1 MVTGSYT
8 LKNLLKPIG
17 QETFMIDNGSVACEM
32 SSKHVKY
39 GDLALLITGDEGD
52 NEKYGVST
60 TKYPLDPT
68 HIYYACVEVY
78 SETGQG
84 SIDFFFPNA
93 SPSFFGGKKV
103 YANKWTKWAIV
114 AGRSSFTAGN
124 YPYRLDYNNGGVAG
138 EAWFDGSMLI
148 DLTDA
153 FGSGNEPD
161 LTWCNEHISFFEGSL
176 TLNLGTALGNT
187 FLDNFAL
194 GDTFLD
200 AIYLGEDLIWQKAIN
215 YNYGDGSLNTVSLG
229 YEGVLLLNGTPVDHS
244 NGSYYSGNFRAYGA
258 DTQGNSNTLRPLL
271 EALRTSSVSRTYIT
285 SGTVT
290 YTLSVDASEQDM
302 TLWLCVFGSG
312 MTTSAYIGSLKF
324 NVDGAFYT
332 LSEMVSNGFI
342 KPLVIMASSAS
353 NGKYYWNNLFNLY
366 TGGKTASGNYAALDL
381 VFMLNK
387 GHKITQF
394 QLYANKKFNTTY
406 DGWQASMA
414 PTRDCRLTI
423 E

>member
-1 MVTGSYT
+1 MSVTQYT
-8 LKNLLKPIG
+8 FKNLITASSATLTNVTRDEYEFTYQPDGLSMVEENLISPIANHKYYG
-17 QETFMIDNGSVACEM
+17 RCYQKAPAGYTWADARFEYYATDADQSLMVFGFMEATDNQWKILSGIQSLSAPISATWKLRSFTVNGSSVAYRKDHIIVDLTETFGA
-32 SSKHVKY
+32 
-39 GDLALLITGDEGD
+39 
-52 NEKYGVST
+52 
-60 TKYPLDPT
+60 
-68 HIYYACVEVY
+68 
-78 SETGQG
+78 
-84 SIDFFFPNA
+84 
-93 SPSFFGGKKV
+93 
-103 YANKWTKWAIV
+103 
-114 AGRSSFTAGN
+114 
-124 YPYRLDYNNGGVAG
+124 
-138 EAWFDGSMLI
+138 
-148 DLTDA
+148 
-153 FGSGNEPD
+153 GNEPNKE
-161 LTWCNEHISFFEGSL
+161 WCDKNIPFFEGSVTL
-176 TLNLGTALGNT
+176 TFGAALGDT

-200 AIYLGEDLIWQKAIN
+200 AIYLGEDLIWQKTIN

-229 YEGVLLLNGTPVDHS
+229 YEGVLLLNGAPVDHS
-244 NGSYYSGNFRAYGA
+244 NGSYYSGNFRVYGA
-258 DTQGNSNTLRPLL
+258 DTQSNSNTLRPLL

-332 LSEMVSNGFI
+332 LSEMVANGFI